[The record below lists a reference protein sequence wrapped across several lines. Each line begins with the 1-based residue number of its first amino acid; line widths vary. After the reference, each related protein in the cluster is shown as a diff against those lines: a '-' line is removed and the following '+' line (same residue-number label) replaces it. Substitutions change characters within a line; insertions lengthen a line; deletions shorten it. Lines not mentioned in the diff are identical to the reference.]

1 MAYVSGDDYVKLDA
15 ISDVGNQRINRIEL
29 RSEVAGAVQNPQENV
44 TVSEAQ
50 AAGDI
55 WLRLTKAGTN
65 YTGEYSFDGTTWT
78 AFPGGAV
85 ANPMADPDFGL
96 FAFAPQASGVGETV
110 SFDYFT
116 LDGQDPPSGC
126 ECVAGPGDEF
136 DGAALDKTKWNAIV
150 REDDTNYE
158 VVRRRAA
165 DHHGRR
171 RHLHQR
177 RSGLDPQLH
186 PAAGPG
192 RRLGDRDEGLGRHE
206 RRLRA
211 RRPDGPPGR
220 RQLHQVRRHLRREPD
235 DQEPDRAPVGG
246 RRRDP
251 GPAAAGD
258 EAGTGLRGRLA
269 APDQDRHDLL
279 GRVLRGR
286 RDVDVRRRIGRQ
298 RGDHGARRSASSPW
312 VSTARAPPSC
322 STTSPS
328 TAARAAS
335 RRRRRTT
342 RRRSGTSRRRRP
354 SARARCR

>member
-1 MAYVSGDDYVKLDA
+1 M
-15 ISDVGNQRINRIEL
+15 GNQRINRIEL

-44 TVSEAQ
+44 TVTEAQ

-55 WLRLTKAGTN
+55 WLRLTKAGN
-65 YTGEYSFDGTTWT
+65 SYTGEYSFDGTTWM

-85 ANPMADPDFGL
+85 ANPMANPDFGL

-150 REDDTNYE
+150 REDEASYE
-158 VVRRRAA
+158 VSDGALRITTVAGDIYTNGDPASTRNFILQQAPAGDWVIETKVSGDMSGGYEHGGLMVRQDDDNYIKFDVISDENQTIKNRIELRSEVAAAIQEPQPQVTKAAPGYGDVWLRLTKTARRTRASSPRTA
-165 DHHGRR
+165 RRGRPSAHR
-171 RHLHQR
+171 SPTR
-177 RSGLDPQLH
+177 RS
-186 PAAGPG
+186 
-192 RRLGDRDEGLGRHE
+192 RR
-206 RRLRA
+206 
-211 RRPDGPPGR
+211 
-220 RQLHQVRRHLRREPD
+220 
-235 DQEPDRAPVGG
+235 
-246 RRRDP
+246 
-251 GPAAAGD
+251 
-258 EAGTGLRGRLA
+258 
-269 APDQDRHDLL
+269 
-279 GRVLRGR
+279 
-286 RDVDVRRRIGRQ
+286 
-298 RGDHGARRSASSPW
+298 RRSACSPW